1 MINKINLK
9 NLWIEELED
18 FLQKLGDKKYHAK
31 QIAKWIFQKG
41 VSDSELMTDLSK
53 NMRELLKDRAYV
65 SNLKLL
71 RAQKSKIDQTEKYL
85 FELEDKET
93 IETVLIKEKQ
103 RNTICISTQAGC
115 ALDCAFCAT
124 GKMGFRR
131 NLTSGEIVDQIIQVK
146 KLIPLQEKLDNI
158 VMMGMGEPLLN
169 YENVIKAMKIITSEL
184 GPSISAKRI
193 TLSTCGIVPQI
204 EKLAKENLKI
214 KLAISLNA
222 TTDQTRNKLM
232 PINKKYPLDKLLFA
246 VKSFAQK
253 TKRRITF
260 EYVLIKDVND
270 SDEDALR
277 LAKLIQGIPCKINLI
292 AYNPVADVKFEK
304 PDKERIE
311 KFRDILYSR
320 CPAVT
325 MRKSK
330 GVDIL
335 AACGQLRSS
344 Q

>member
-1 MINKINLK
+1 MVNKINLK
-9 NLWIEELED
+9 DLWTEELED
-18 FLQKLGDKKYHAK
+18 FLQKLEGKKYQAK
-31 QIAKWIFQKG
+31 QIAKWVFQKG
-41 VSDSELMTDLSK
+41 VSDFDLMTDLSK
-53 NMRELLKDRAYV
+53 KMRDLLKDKTYV
-65 SNLKLL
+65 SNLKVLK
-71 RAQKSKIDQTEKYL
+71 AQKSKIDQTEKYL

-103 RNTICISTQAGC
+103 RNTLCISTQVGC
-115 ALDCAFCAT
+115 TLDCAFCAT
-124 GKMGFRR
+124 GKMGLKR
-131 NLTSGEIVDQIIQVK
+131 NLFSGEIIDQIIQVK
-146 KLIPLQEKLDNI
+146 KLIPPQEKLDNI

-169 YENVIKAMKIITSEL
+169 YDNAVKAIRIIASEL

-222 TTDQTRNKLM
+222 TTDQIRNNLM
-232 PINKKYPLDKLLFA
+232 PINRKYPLDKLLPA

-270 SDEDALR
+270 SDEDAFR
-277 LAKLIQGIPCKINLI
+277 LAKLIQGISCKINLI
-292 AYNPVADVKFEK
+292 AYNPIAGVKFEK
-304 PDKERIE
+304 PDNERIK
-311 KFRDILYSR
+311 KFRDILFPR

-330 GVDIL
+330 GEDIL
-335 AACGQLRSS
+335 AACGQLRGS

>member
-1 MINKINLK
+1 MTTKINLK

-18 FLQKLGDKKYHAK
+18 FLQKLEGKKYQAK
-31 QIAKWIFQKG
+31 QIAKWVFQKG
-41 VSDSELMTDLSK
+41 VSDFELMTDLSK
-53 NMRELLKDRAYV
+53 TMRELLKDKTYV

-71 RAQKSKIDQTEKYL
+71 KAQKSKIDQTEKYL

-115 ALDCAFCAT
+115 ALDCTFCAT
-124 GKMGFRR
+124 GKIGFRR

-169 YENVIKAMKIITSEL
+169 YDNVVKAIRIITSEF

-193 TLSTCGIVPQI
+193 TLSTCGIVPQM

-222 TTDQTRNKLM
+222 TTDQIRNKLM
-232 PINKKYPLDKLLFA
+232 PINKKYPLDKLLPA
-246 VKSFAQK
+246 VKAFAQK

-260 EYVLIKDVND
+260 EYILIKNLND
-270 SDEDALR
+270 LDEDAFR

-292 AYNPVADVKFEK
+292 AYNPIAGVKFEK
-304 PDKERIE
+304 PDEKRIE
-311 KFRDILYSR
+311 DFKQILYPR

-325 MRKSK
+325 IRKSK
-330 GVDIL
+330 GVDIM
-335 AACGQLRSS
+335 AACGQLRGN